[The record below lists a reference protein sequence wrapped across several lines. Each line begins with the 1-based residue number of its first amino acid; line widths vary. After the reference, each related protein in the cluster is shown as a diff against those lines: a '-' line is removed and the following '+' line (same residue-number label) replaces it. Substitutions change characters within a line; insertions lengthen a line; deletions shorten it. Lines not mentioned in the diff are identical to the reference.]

1 MIQPTTQSTTQTR
14 CDLCQQDRPTE
25 GAVRVAH
32 PELTRPYV
40 FCGACR
46 ARYID
51 EPCMRAERAVTIL

>member
-1 MIQPTTQSTTQTR
+1 MNQPTTQPTTQTH
-14 CDLCQQDRPTE
+14 CDLCQQDRPTT
-25 GAVRVAH
+25 GAVRVEH

-51 EPCMRAERAVTIL
+51 EPRMRAERAVTNL